1 MKNDKVANAK
11 NSEVPLQASQ
21 QAAVGGVYAG
31 KKLTA
36 EQWKAEGVELKI
48 DPALK
53 TLLGDQPLSEESLE
67 NLTHSLLHDPGGCRD
82 PIRVWH
88 KDTIVDGHNRHT
100 ICCEHGIPFGIEEI
114 EADTVEDVKVWMYRN
129 QLGRRNLSK
138 AQRAC
143 LVVWKHELMGD
154 KHELEAKHHQQSG
167 GVLPNSVKPINTQ
180 AELAECAGVGHDMIW
195 RLQQVYKKAPEKV
208 KDVYEGKLSVN
219 RAFNDVAA
227 KAKSK
232 PALKPQR
239 WGAAKK
245 GRCGYCGT
253 SLICPKCTN
262 EFMASD
268 GDDTHD
274 PESD

>member
-31 KKLTA
+31 KKLTVG
-36 EQWKAEGVELKI
+36 QWKAEGVELKI

-53 TLLGDQPLSEESLE
+53 TLLGDHPLSEESLE

-88 KDTIVDGHNRHT
+88 EFIVDGHNRYE
-100 ICCEHGIPFGIEEI
+100 ICCEYGIPFGIEEI
-114 EADTVEDVKVWMYRN
+114 EADTVEDVKVWMLKN
-129 QLGRRNLSK
+129 QLGRRNLSPV
-138 AQRAC
+138 QRAC
-143 LVVWKHELMGD
+143 LVVWKHQLIAAEQVQ
-154 KHELEAKHHQQSG
+154 EAKEHQKAG
-167 GVLPNSVKPINTQ
+167 KVLPNSAKPVDVRG
-180 AELAECAGVGHDMIW
+180 ELAKMAGVGHDVLW
-195 RLQQVYKKAPEKV
+195 KLQKLNEKAPAKLKE
-208 KDVYEGKLSVN
+208 VYEGKTSVN
-219 RAFNDVAA
+219 KAFNDVAA

-239 WGAAKK
+239 WGATKK

-253 SLICPKCTN
+253 SLICPKCTK